1 MKLSAQFDVSKIDHT
16 KDNTVHLL
24 ITAEAPEVEFSE
36 KRPRLFILPVVDTS
50 GSMRGDKLKYAKQAC
65 RKLVEQ
71 LKSGDVAGLLSFSSR
86 ARTVVEPAEVTPALK
101 ARLLKEIDG
110 LKVDGGTN
118 FSEAISE
125 SLKAMGAMDLPP
137 SILHRIIFFTDGQP
151 TEGLTDKTVIKSTLT
166 GNLRTFSMSFFG
178 YGAGSGMW
186 GGCDQ
191 DLLTEL
197 SQLGRGNYAY
207 VQNPDDALAAFGKE
221 FGGLLSTYASD
232 LTVTIEP
239 KNGHIVSRIVTDV
252 KHDDSDVMG
261 ITTFDL
267 ENILAEESRHIV
279 LECLLKAQ
287 DNAFPRPFTIFDV
300 KATFRRVTPQ
310 GLQDSEEVAAV
321 AKAEFVRDADVQ
333 KVPTPEVDAIVT
345 LHRMAETQK
354 LAEAE
359 ADKGNYA
366 SAEGLLR
373 SFATEAK
380 IKGYVNISEASGAL
394 ASGFG
399 NADRYVQSQGMRR
412 STHRGVIRGMSV
424 SSYDPQAAAVLS
436 SCNVSLGNSSQASFS
451 ASFTGEP
458 APVAVTPD
466 AAVTPQ
472 PVAGWTVG
480 NHVGTSPR
488 RREALV
494 VPKGSTS
501 SSK

>member
-1 MKLSAQFDVSKIDHT
+1 MKLSAQFDFSKIDHT

-24 ITAEAPEVEFSE
+24 ITAEAPEVAFSE

-50 GSMRGDKLKYAKQAC
+50 HSMRGDKLKYAKQAC

-71 LKSGDVAGLLSFSSR
+71 LKPGDVAGLLSFSSR
-86 ARTVVEPAEVTPALK
+86 ARVVVDPAEVTPTLK
-101 ARLLKEIDG
+101 ARLLKAIDA

-125 SLKAMGAMDLPP
+125 SLKAMAASDLPP

-151 TEGLTDKTVIKSTLT
+151 TEGLTDKSVIKTTLA

-178 YGAGSGMW
+178 YGAGAGMW

-197 SQLGRGNYAY
+197 SQIGRGNYAY

-232 LTVTIEP
+232 LTVTVEP
-239 KNGHIVSRIVTDV
+239 KNGHIISRIVTDV

-261 ITTFDL
+261 IATFDL

-279 LECLLKAQ
+279 VECLLKAQ
-287 DNAFPRPFTIFDV
+287 DKAFPRPFTIFDV

-310 GLQDSEEVAAV
+310 GLQDSEEVTTV

-333 KVPTPEVDAIVT
+333 RTPASDVDAIVT
-345 LHRMAETQK
+345 MHRMAETQK
-354 LAEAE
+354 VAEAE

-373 SFATEAK
+373 SFANEAQG
-380 IKGYVNISEASGAL
+380 KGYVNISEASGAL
-394 ASGFG
+394 ANGFG
-399 NADRYVQSQGMRR
+399 DAERYRQSQGMRR
-412 STHRGVIRGMSV
+412 STHRGITRGMSV
-424 SSYDPQAAAVLS
+424 SSYDPEAAAVLS
-436 SCNVSLGNSSQASFS
+436 SCNVSLGNSSQATFS
-451 ASFTGEP
+451 ASFTADPP
-458 APVAVTPD
+458 APSFTVDSTQ
-466 AAVTPQ
+466 TPQ
-472 PVAGWTVG
+472 PEAAWVTSRTA
-480 NHVGTSPR
+480 GTSR
-488 RREALV
+488 RRAPV
-494 VPKGSTS
+494 VAPKSPTS
-501 SSK
+501 SGK